1 MPLSKR
7 KKGEKISLPPGI
19 LHRLQLT
26 PVRMRQA
33 GVASEEL
40 AFRNLVR
47 EIRTVGALEWDER
60 KIAHPSVRIAGRV
73 DELYVNFVGQRIR
86 KGDPLYKLYSPDLV
100 TTQEEFLL
108 ALRTLDEIKARGD
121 AGAVGRA
128 QRLADAARER
138 MRLWGIS
145 DDQVAALEKSRKA
158 DTHAVIASPIGG
170 VVIKKDIDI
179 GRYVMVG
186 EDPWTVADDTAF
198 WMQAQVFERDL
209 GLVKEGQQVEIS
221 AEAFPGRKFGGK
233 VAFIAPEVQ
242 ADTRTARVRVEIP
255 NPDGALRSGMYV
267 TAVFRVPL
275 GRSGE
280 VFYGC

>member
-1 MPLSKR
+1 
-7 KKGEKISLPPGI
+7 
-19 LHRLQLT
+19 
-26 PVRMRQA
+26 
-33 GVASEEL
+33 
-40 AFRNLVR
+40 
-47 EIRTVGALEWDER
+47 
-60 KIAHPSVRIAGRV
+60 
-73 DELYVNFVGQRIR
+73 
-86 KGDPLYKLYSPDLV
+86 
-100 TTQEEFLL
+100 
-108 ALRTLDEIKARGD
+108 
-121 AGAVGRA
+121 
-128 QRLADAARER
+128 